1 MEYSILH
8 RRERLVLTTI
18 EIIDELGIQGLSTRE
33 IARRQEVSEAT
44 LFRHYKSKNDLLSA
58 VLDNFSK
65 YDQDIFE
72 SIALK
77 NLKPKESIRFL
88 IGTYAAYYESYPA
101 ITSILQLFDV
111 LRYEAELV
119 EKVDSI
125 ITGRKQFIK
134 KLIEEARAA
143 EGSND
148 GFNSDCVADI
158 LFGLLREVCLRWRIE
173 GRNFQLKDTILSGL
187 EIILKSI

>member
-77 NLKPKESIRFL
+77 NLTPKESISFL

-125 ITGRKQFIK
+125 ITRRKQFIK

-143 EGSND
+143 GGSND